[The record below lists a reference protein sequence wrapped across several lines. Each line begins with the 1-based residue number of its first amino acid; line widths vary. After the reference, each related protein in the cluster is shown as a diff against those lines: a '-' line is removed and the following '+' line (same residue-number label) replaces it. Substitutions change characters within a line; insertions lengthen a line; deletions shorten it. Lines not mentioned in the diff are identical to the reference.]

1 MPPSRC
7 RHSGLPDRSD
17 ITGLRA
23 VAVLLVLLFHLG
35 TPFRGG
41 FIGVDV
47 FFVISGY
54 LITSVILA
62 DLAAETFSFFNFYER
77 RIRRILPAFLAMLVM
92 STALAWRFLTPAE
105 LEAYARSQ
113 YAALFSVS
121 NLFFHRQA
129 GYFASPSTLTPLL
142 HTWSLAVEEQFY
154 IAFPLLIFLVYR
166 ILPRLLAPILCILAA
181 ASFAAS
187 TVTVA
192 NDPNI
197 AFFLAPL
204 RAWELLIG
212 AILAH
217 GFLPRIH
224 GRVYRNLA
232 ATSGL
237 LAILWSAFHYTAGT
251 PFPGPAA
258 LFPCLGAAL
267 IIAAGETGSS
277 AVGAILSLRPVVFL
291 GLISYSIYLWHWP
304 LLVFQ
309 RTDQILFAQADLTS
323 ATKVLFTIIVIVLAA
338 LSWTLIEQPIR
349 RGRFR
354 PAPRILIPAIASVL
368 SVLAITS
375 VGLRT
380 SHGLPGRF
388 PLAAQR
394 VGQYTNYDRRPSTR
408 DGLCYLQPT
417 ADFTDFHPDPCL
429 LQHRGR
435 KSILLVGDS
444 HAAALYP
451 GLVQVF
457 PDLDIL
463 QANVS
468 SCRPSPSEPADSPRI
483 CVDLNSFLF
492 ASYLPYHHIDA
503 LLLSAKWSFSD
514 FGALTQTIDFAHA
527 HGIPVI
533 LIGPG
538 IEFDQGLPR
547 ILAVALRDGNVQQ
560 AATHRVLDPEHLDAL
575 MSTLALT
582 QWRVP
587 YISIY
592 RDLCTPT
599 CPLYAAPEVPLLFD
613 SHHFTAAGAT
623 LLAKAIFVNHQLP

>member
-1 MPPSRC
+1 MQ
-7 RHSGLPDRSD
+7 DRPD
-17 ITGLRA
+17 ITGLRGLA
-23 VAVLLVLLFHLG
+23 VFLVLLFHLG
-35 TPFRGG
+35 TRFRGG
-41 FIGVDV
+41 FVGVDV

-62 DLAAETFSFFNFYER
+62 DLAAGTFSFLSFYER
-77 RIRRILPAFLAMLVM
+77 RIRRILPAFLAMLIL

-113 YAALFSVS
+113 FAALFSVS
-121 NLFFHRQA
+121 NIFFRDQA

-154 IAFPLLIFLVYR
+154 IVFPLIIFLVYR
-166 ILPRLLAPILCILAA
+166 VVPRRLALILCILAA
-181 ASFAAS
+181 MSFVAS
-187 TVTVA
+187 TITVA
-192 NDPNI
+192 YDPNF
-197 AFFLAPL
+197 AFFNAPL

-224 GRVYRNLA
+224 GLIYRNLA
-232 ATSGL
+232 ATIGL
-237 LAILWSAFHYTAGT
+237 LAILWSALHYADGT
-251 PFPGPAA
+251 LFPGLAA
-258 LFPCLGAAL
+258 LAPCLGAAL

-277 AVGAILSLRPVVFL
+277 FVGAILSLRPVVFL
-291 GLISYSIYLWHWP
+291 GLISYSMYLWHWP

-309 RTDQILFAQADLTS
+309 RTDQMLFAQTEMTF
-323 ATKVLFTIIVIVLAA
+323 ATKVIFTLVVIVLAA
-338 LSWTLIEQPIR
+338 LSWAFIEQPIR

-354 PAPRILIPAIASVL
+354 PPPRILVPAVASIVFL
-368 SVLAITS
+368 VAVTS
-375 VGLRT
+375 IGLRT
-380 SHGLPGRF
+380 SHGFPNRF
-388 PLAAQR
+388 PLVAQR
-394 VGQYTNYDRRPSTR
+394 VGEFTNYDRGPSTR

-417 ADFTDFHPDPCL
+417 AAFADFHADPCL
-429 LQHRGR
+429 LQHRDR

-451 GLVQVF
+451 GLRQVF
-457 PDLDIL
+457 PNDDIL

-468 SCRPSPSEPADSPRI
+468 SCRPSTSEPADSPRI
-483 CVDLNSFLF
+483 CIDLNSFLF
-492 ASYLPYHHIDA
+492 ASYLPTHHIDT
-503 LLLSAKWSFSD
+503 LLLAAKWSISD
-514 FGALTQTIDFAHA
+514 FGALTETIEFAHA
-527 HGIPVI
+527 HGIFVI

-547 ILAVALRDGNVQQ
+547 LLAVALRNGNIEQ
-560 AATHRVLDPEHLDAL
+560 AASHRVLNPEHLDAL
-575 MSTLALT
+575 MATRALT

-592 RDLCTPT
+592 RDLCTPA

-623 LLAKAIFVNHQLP
+623 LLANAIFIHHQLP